1 MTAGL
6 KNKYGPWVS
15 GEDFF
20 NRDTEVRRLT
30 ELIDDGNNILIVAPR
45 RVGKTSLVRETFRRM
60 EERNRDY
67 LLFADVQHC
76 STPEELIATI
86 SLVAYPYQALRDK
99 ILDVFSAFWKQFRE
113 NVESVGS
120 NELLEIKFREGLT
133 GDWQAKGQKIL
144 QNLAQADRPIAIC
157 FDELP
162 IMLTRLLSAS
172 NESDYEP
179 KKKSAGVFLTWLRH
193 VMGNHQDKLRFIVC
207 GSIGLEPVL
216 KRHGLSHTITQLRAF
231 PLEPWNRETAGACL
245 GALAARYA
253 LKWTDEARET
263 LLDHLGSYIPHHV
276 QMFFG
281 HLYED
286 CVKRSV
292 NLLAPKDVE
301 RVYQTSMLSTRGH
314 AEMADYEERLL
325 RVLERDSVI
334 LALDL
339 LTETAVA
346 GALEP
351 KNALLL
357 AQSLTL
363 KNPDAVLREVLDILQ
378 HDGYLEWDEHAKAW
392 LFVSRLVKDWWK
404 KRFSQSYVP
413 PQERR

>member
-1 MTAGL
+1 MEAGL

-30 ELIDDGNNILIVAPR
+30 ELIDDGNNILVVAPR
-45 RVGKTSLVRETFRRM
+45 RVGKTSLIRETFRRM

-67 LLFADVQHC
+67 LLFVDVQHC
-76 STPEELIATI
+76 STPEDVIVAT
-86 SLVAYPYQALRDK
+86 SLVACPYQALKDK
-99 ILDVFSAFWKQFRE
+99 IFDVFSSFWKQFRE
-113 NVESVGS
+113 NVESIGS
-120 NELLEIKFREGLT
+120 GELLEIKFREGLG

-144 QNLAQADRPIAIC
+144 GNLAQADRPIAIC

-162 IMLTRLLSAS
+162 IMLTRLLSRL
-172 NESDYEP
+172 NEKEYET
-179 KKKSAGVFLTWLRH
+179 KQNSADVFLTWLRH
-193 VMGNHQDKLRFIVC
+193 LMGEHQDKLRFIVC
-207 GSIGLEPVL
+207 GSIGLEPIL

-231 PLEPWNRETAGACL
+231 PLQPWSHETAEACL
-245 GALAARYA
+245 NALALRYD
-253 LKWTDEARET
+253 LKWANEAQRS

-286 CVKRSV
+286 CRRRSSNLLSPEDVKRI
-292 NLLAPKDVE
+292 
-301 RVYQTSMLSTRGH
+301 YQTSMLSTRGH
-314 AEMADYEERLL
+314 AELADYEERLL
-325 RVLERDSVI
+325 RVLDRDSVT

-346 GALEP
+346 GILEP
-351 KNALLL
+351 QTARLL
-357 AQSLTL
+357 AQSLLL
-363 KNPDAVLREVLDILQ
+363 KNSDAVLREVLDILQ
-378 HDGYLEWDEHAKAW
+378 HDGYLEWDEHKKAW
-392 LFVSRLVKDWWK
+392 LFASFLMKDWWK

>member
-1 MTAGL
+1 MEAGL

-20 NRDTEVRRLT
+20 NRDMEVRRLT
-30 ELIDDGNNILIVAPR
+30 ELIDDGNNILVVAPR

-67 LLFADVQHC
+67 LLFVDVQHC
-76 STPEELIATI
+76 STPEDVIVGT

-113 NVESVGS
+113 SVESVGS

-157 FDELP
+157 YDELP
-162 IMLTRLLSAS
+162 IMLTRLLSAL

-179 KKKSAGVFLTWLRH
+179 KRKSADVFLTWLRH
-193 VMGNHQDKLRFIVC
+193 VMGEHQDKLRFIVC
-207 GSIGLEPVL
+207 GSIGLEPIL

-231 PLEPWNRETAGACL
+231 PLEPWSRETAEACL
-245 GALAARYA
+245 NALALRYD
-253 LKWTDEARET
+253 LKWANEAQKF
-263 LLDHLGSYIPHHV
+263 LLDQLGSYIPHHI

-286 CVKRSV
+286 CRRRSS
-292 NLLAPKDVE
+292 NLLSPEDVK

-314 AEMADYEERLL
+314 AELADYEERLL
-325 RVLERDSVI
+325 RVLERDSVT

-346 GALEP
+346 GVLEP
-351 KNALLL
+351 QTARLL
-357 AQSLTL
+357 AQSLLL
-363 KNPDAVLREVLDILQ
+363 KNSDAVLREVLDILQ
-378 HDGYLEWDEHAKAW
+378 HDGYLEWDEHKQAW
-392 LFVSRLVKDWWK
+392 VFVSFLVKDWWK
-404 KRFSQSYVP
+404 KRFSQGYVL